1 MDLVTILSLTRG
13 TLDLT
18 SGERKMSFRIQP
30 GDRQS
35 VTPEI
40 GKGAGQYHWTA
51 SVLNEAYG
59 PRLAAAPDKDITQA
73 ADLMNPAQA
82 ASYAKA
88 MMKALGL
95 EPSMYSPEKLTEI
108 HANALARIN
117 GQKTGN

>member
-1 MDLVTILSLTRG
+1 
-13 TLDLT
+13 
-18 SGERKMSFRIQP
+18 MSFRIQP

-35 VTPEI
+35 VNPEI
-40 GKGAGQYHWTA
+40 GNSAGQDHWTA

-73 ADLMNPAQA
+73 ADLMSPAQA
-82 ASYAKA
+82 ANYANA

-95 EPSMYSPEKLTEI
+95 DPSMYSPEKLAEI
-108 HANALARIN
+108 HANALARMN